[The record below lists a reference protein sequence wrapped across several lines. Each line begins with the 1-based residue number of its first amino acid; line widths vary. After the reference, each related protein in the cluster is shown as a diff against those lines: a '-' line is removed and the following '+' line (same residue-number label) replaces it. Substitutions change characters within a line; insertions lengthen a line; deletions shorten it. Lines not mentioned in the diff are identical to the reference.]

1 MVTLNSNL
9 SISLNPLIRSLLVLV
24 ITLPLQAAL
33 PLKVVTWNLEW
44 FPGKRPTASASEAE
58 AHMKA
63 TQAAL
68 QKINPDIFIGVEVRD
83 WAVFHE
89 LVSAVPGLTTNVV
102 STFIDP
108 ETGEIRPQQ
117 IGIASKLTCRAAD
130 SEAWKANVPNSPRGF
145 AFAALEQKN
154 GSLLMVYG
162 LHLKS
167 NRGDPAEVAL
177 MRNDQ
182 ARQII
187 AQRPIIEKAFS
198 GKAFADKQIAGWI
211 VTGDLNT
218 NHDGQFSL
226 CKVIEQMTAAG
237 FRNTWA
243 DTPQKDRLT
252 WESARESE
260 FKPTTFDYFMTLGL
274 GDLTATMLKSPP
286 EISDHRAIML
296 MVPQD

>member
-1 MVTLNSNL
+1 MNS
-9 SISLNPLIRSLLVLV
+9 LIRTIFLLAV
-24 ITLPLQAAL
+24 TLPLHAAL
-33 PLKVVTWNLEW
+33 PLKVITWNLEW
-44 FPGKRPTASASEAE
+44 FPGKRPTASAAEAE
-58 AHMKA
+58 AHMKNA
-63 TQAAL
+63 QAAL
-68 QKINPDIFIGVEVRD
+68 QKINPDIFVGVEVRD
-83 WAVFHE
+83 WAAFHE
-89 LVSAVPGLTTNVV
+89 LVSVVPGLTTNVV
-102 STFIDP
+102 SSFVDP
-108 ETGEIRPQQ
+108 ESGEIRSQQ

-130 SEAWKANVPNSPRGF
+130 WEVWKANVPNSPRGF
-145 AFAALEQKN
+145 SFAALEQTN

-167 NRGDPAEVAL
+167 NRGDPTEVAL

-182 ARQII
+182 AAQII
-187 AQRPIIEKAFS
+187 ARQPLVQKAFI
-198 GKAFADKQIAGWI
+198 GKKIAGWI

-218 NHDGQFSL
+218 NHDDQFPL
-226 CKVIEQMTAAG
+226 CKVIAEMTAAG

-252 WESARESE
+252 WESARESQ

-274 GDLTATMLKSPP
+274 GNLTATMLKSPA